1 MIYVGALFVNISWKY
16 ETHVVLYTQ
25 ENDSDL
31 LEQVG
36 VLIGHYKK
44 VFHFV

>member
-1 MIYVGALFVNISWKY
+1 M
-16 ETHVVLYTQ
+16 LYTH

-44 VFHFV
+44 VFQFVWYKLHDYEYYRA

>member
-1 MIYVGALFVNISWKY
+1 M
-16 ETHVVLYTQ
+16 LYTH

-44 VFHFV
+44 VFQFV